1 MSSAPDEPAINHE
14 KFFSQDN
21 TQEIPRVKHTSRP
34 PKRCRPAESE
44 DSLDDM
50 DEDAENRVS
59 ENIDDSTRNEDPWNK
74 VQRERN
80 PKPPRGTHLQR
91 FGLEKFIISIKPKG
105 SKDITKIRPK
115 IIYQQ
120 LLRAAGSGVLV
131 DRLIF
136 TTNAKTN
143 SITVTVYERKH
154 LENILRI
161 REIET
166 TDGTVEVNTYQATTG
181 SLPRGVV
188 HGIDPLESVEEFLE
202 NSDTD
207 YHEILQAR
215 PLGKKGTYFLGHKA
229 GICTNESRC
238 KDCGDLCQEGHKCQ
252 KLFCYNCKGNDHVA
266 LHQLCPAKT
275 QADLKLQQR
284 AKAPLLN
291 NQQRG
296 RLRSKFEGINSFEL
310 LRTRSQSNNYP
321 KLSRDK
327 STSPAPKPKA
337 PQKTATNAQPTF
349 AQIMKDHRKS
359 TLQLTNKRKEYEKL
373 RKKLKEEENN
383 LSRAAME
390 RQKEIAMVQEEID
403 RIDRCSKLDDFSEQ
417 IPPWERIM
425 VVPGTPIPKN
435 MGPDHQERRRRYA
448 KKHNEEIEL
457 IRNDPEDAAEH
468 GHTQQSQ
475 TPRKKPKR
483 KHSWLQ

>member
-1 MSSAPDEPAINHE
+1 M
-14 KFFSQDN
+14 
-21 TQEIPRVKHTSRP
+21 
-34 PKRCRPAESE
+34 
-44 DSLDDM
+44 
-50 DEDAENRVS
+50 
-59 ENIDDSTRNEDPWNK
+59 
-74 VQRERN
+74 
-80 PKPPRGTHLQR
+80 
-91 FGLEKFIISIKPKG
+91 
-105 SKDITKIRPK
+105 
-115 IIYQQ
+115 
-120 LLRAAGSGVLV
+120 
-131 DRLIF
+131 
-136 TTNAKTN
+136 
-143 SITVTVYERKH
+143 
-154 LENILRI
+154 
-161 REIET
+161 
-166 TDGTVEVNTYQATTG
+166 VEVNTYQATTG

-215 PLGKKGTYFLGHKA
+215 PLGKKGTYLLTFKGDGIPKKIRYYGKLISVYAYRPTAIVCFNCHSLGHKA

-349 AQIMKDHRKS
+349 AQIMKDHRES
-359 TLQLTNKRKEYEKL
+359 TLQLINKRKEYEKL

-390 RQKEIAMVQEEID
+390 RRKEIAMVQEEID
-403 RIDRCSKLDDFSEQ
+403 RIDRCSSSTLFSTPPPTQAQYKLQQQQLRSTPSTSAKTNNNESSTDDYTATSRTPTTEEKIMKFMQTLQTQ
-417 IPPWERIM
+417 IQAQMQAHTEAINKRMETYEYIL
-425 VVPGTPIPKN
+425 T
-435 MGPDHQERRRRYA
+435 Q
-448 KKHNEEIEL
+448 
-457 IRNDPEDAAEH
+457 H
-468 GHTQQSQ
+468 GLS
-475 TPRKKPKR
+475 K
-483 KHSWLQ
+483 